1 MKTRNIIIAMVLM
14 VALLLCGCSQGTGN
28 TASSD
33 KNNAGSSV
41 SDNES
46 KDSNKADTTSQ
57 NNNTSSGSRTL
68 VVYFSRTGEQ
78 YNVGVIEKGNTE
90 IVAEMIAEKTNADL
104 YEIKPET
111 NYPNTYAELTEV
123 AKTEQNENA
132 RPAIRSALPVMSKL

>member
-14 VALLLCGCSQGTGN
+14 VALLLSGCSQGTGN

-68 VVYFSRTGEQ
+68 VV
-78 YNVGVIEKGNTE
+78 IEKVQPTPDKYHRQNG
-90 IVAEMIAEKTNADL
+90 K
-104 YEIKPET
+104 IK
-111 NYPNTYAELTEV
+111 
-123 AKTEQNENA
+123 AK
-132 RPAIRSALPVMSKL
+132 PLK